1 MDSLFFFISLFIQSL
16 PLQWKL
22 HLPFIKVLYLPYCLF
37 CRCLKDRRRSQKEG
51 GEEATAREAK
61 LGGSAVI
68 RQRFLIY
75 HVHVIFSSAKKKK
88 REKKSQPFIS
98 CWSCLCLK
106 IDGNVNARQP
116 PSSLQAMMLDAD
128 GACLSP
134 SSKPHICEHCSAA
147 FRSSYHLRRHVL
159 IHTGERISLLSVLS
173 VKTFVLF
180 SLCTS
185 CPCLE
190 TKPAARNVKRPR

>member
-1 MDSLFFFISLFIQSL
+1 MPQR
-16 PLQWKL
+16 PVKE
-22 HLPFIKVLYLPYCLF
+22 PKG
-37 CRCLKDRRRSQKEG
+37 RRRRGDGQGGKARRKRSDPAKVSYLSRSRHFQFSQ
-51 GEEATAREAK
+51 
-61 LGGSAVI
+61 
-68 RQRFLIY
+68 
-75 HVHVIFSSAKKKK
+75 KKK